1 MNQMEELEKLVSEGE
16 PEPSPDNSPL
26 DLAKYIYHAAVILID
41 ALTAYMVGELTIW
54 YYGVVWFLAN
64 ALVFF
69 IHHRNWERAENND
82 KQSRNTVVCMSV
94 SVASMF
100 ILAIV
105 SGGFYLTNTTGAW
118 VQVGIEVFAVTLFFY
133 HAIAI
138 AIYRFTDDKWMMDRQ
153 IAKARANA
161 NKKIQIT
168 EAAGKVID
176 ANKKVLAKR
185 NEQYSQHGR
194 QVVDKALAKV
204 SNQDFTPRP
213 VMASEAETVKEVNPT
228 EPPRKE

>member
-1 MNQMEELEKLVSEGE
+1 MNEMEELEKLVSEGE
-16 PEPSPDNSPL
+16 PEPAPDNSPL
-26 DLAKYIYHAAVILID
+26 DWSKHIYHAAVILID
-41 ALTAYMVGELTIW
+41 ALTAFMVSQLTMW

-82 KQSRNTVVCMSV
+82 KQDRNTIVGMIV

-100 ILAIV
+100 ILAVV
-105 SGGFYLTNTTGAW
+105 SGGLYLTETRGAW
-118 VQVGIEVFAVTLFFY
+118 VQIGIEVFAVTLFFY
-133 HAIAI
+133 HAISI
-138 AIYRFTDDKWMMDRQ
+138 AVYRFTDDKWIMDRQ

-185 NEQYSQHGR
+185 HQQYSQHGR
-194 QVVDKALAKV
+194 NVVDKALAKV
-204 SNQDFTPRP
+204 SGEDFTPRAVP
-213 VMASEAETVKEVNPT
+213 MAAEVKDDTGNPT
-228 EPPRKE
+228 QGGE